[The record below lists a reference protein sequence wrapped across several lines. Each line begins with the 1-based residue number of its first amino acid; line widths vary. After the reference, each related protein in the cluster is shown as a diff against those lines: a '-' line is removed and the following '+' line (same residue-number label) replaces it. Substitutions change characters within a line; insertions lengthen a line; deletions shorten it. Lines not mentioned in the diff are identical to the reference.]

1 MNIFVVDLN
10 PAHAAID
17 LPDKLIVKMPT
28 ESAQMLAHWAH
39 AIHNTP
45 IPKADGT
52 PHVIKPS
59 ILAHPCTKWLYSD
72 SNHVWWLINHAN
84 ALCNEYTYRYT
95 KSHGARNAIFCA
107 HELFTKMGHPR
118 NHKDISYFE
127 LAMPDQYKIPSN
139 PVQSYRNYM
148 MNEKGYAEWKHTLTP
163 GWWDHGIHAPVR
175 QKYLIDR
182 ELKKLA
188 KRTRATSI

>member
-1 MNIFVVDLN
+1 MNIFVVDIN

-52 PHVIKPS
+52 SHVIKPS

-72 SNHVWWLINHAN
+72 SNHVWWLIKHAY
-84 ALCNEYTYRYT
+84 ALCHEYTLRYK
-95 KSHGARNAIFCA
+95 KSHGAYDAICYT
-107 HELFTKMGHPR
+107 HELFYKMNHPKNSR
-118 NHKDISYFE
+118 DIDYFE
-127 LAMPDQYKIPSN
+127 LAMPDQYKIPN
-139 PVQSYRNYM
+139 DPITSYRNYI
-148 MNEKGYAEWKHTLTP
+148 MNEKGYAVWNFTTP
-163 GWWDHGIHAPVR
+163 PHWWDPVVHAPVR

-182 ELKKLA
+182 ELKKL
-188 KRTRATSI
+188 RRRQATSI